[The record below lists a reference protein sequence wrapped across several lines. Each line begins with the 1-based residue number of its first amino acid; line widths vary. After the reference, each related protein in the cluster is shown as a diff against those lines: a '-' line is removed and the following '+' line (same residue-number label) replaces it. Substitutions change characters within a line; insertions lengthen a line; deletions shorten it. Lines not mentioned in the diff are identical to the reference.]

1 MEKIEQ
7 LFCQDCNGK
16 IDELDAWCK
25 HYGEVIDEINKIN
38 KKKDAVIMKRLSE
51 LGIDTDI
58 ESEKRR
64 RFKRFVVEHSYT
76 EETYWY
82 NDGSES
88 GLRIITFKKW
98 QPNYDM
104 KNPNNTITCE
114 VADLSSC
121 KELK

>member
-1 MEKIEQ
+1 MNISQKPQ
-7 LFCQDCNGK
+7 LH
-16 IDELDAWCK
+16 K
-25 HYGEVIDEINKIN
+25 HSVSLSNFFDIQQKLIGEVIDEIN
-38 KKKDAVIMKRLSE
+38 KKKDAVIMQRFAE
-51 LGIDTDI
+51 LGIEIDI
-58 ESEKRR
+58 EVEKRR
-64 RFKRFVVEHSYT
+64 RIKRFVVEHNET

-114 VADLSSC
+114 VSYY
-121 KELK
+121 

>member
-1 MEKIEQ
+1 MNTPQKPQ
-7 LFCQDCNGK
+7 LH
-16 IDELDAWCK
+16 K
-25 HYGEVIDEINKIN
+25 HSVSLSNFFDIQQKLIGEVIDEIN
-38 KKKDAVIMKRLSE
+38 KKKDAVIMQRFAE
-51 LGIDTDI
+51 LGIDIDI
-58 ESEKRR
+58 EAEKRR
-64 RFKRFVVEHSYT
+64 RFKRFVVEHSET

-114 VADLSSC
+114 VSYY
-121 KELK
+121 